1 MNKWVI
7 LREATIDYLMR
18 STVPG
23 VHLNPAVGAAAMQ
36 LATLYE
42 SEKGAGDGWSCP
54 AFPWKAVM
62 AEAMLNPG
70 KLHEAQGPAAFG
82 QLLRAGVQLMAN
94 GWYKRYPTMYA
105 QVAQITSSNKR
116 QEFYAPL
123 FGADIPE
130 EVEAG
135 NPFPE
140 SEIVGQDRE
149 IINKKFGR
157 IESFKRELFDDDQTG
172 QISTRAQRLGE
183 SMGLWEDMYF
193 SRRFIGA
200 ADTTWRTPIAAS
212 NWSGVNANGTTIS
225 NVFDVLMYSTLVG
238 GNRPAAYVQLG
249 FGVLLLAVQQLRR
262 AVDPLDVSMVVTP
275 NKIMVSSFDEFNVD
289 TLLNSKEHPSVPF
302 DPSTAA
308 NVGLMRGVYSKNP
321 LMGKFT
327 SCMNLHLK
335 EGVWAVGQGNT
346 GYVFQQRDPMEIVQ
360 EQPQSGQS
368 FALDAMR
375 FRSRARWEQEWI
387 DPRFWYLGNDGSASL
402 TQ

>member
-23 VHLNPAVGAAAMQ
+23 VHLNPAVGAAATQ

-42 SEKGAGDGWSCP
+42 SEKGAGDGWDNP

-62 AEAMLNPG
+62 MEAMLNPG
-70 KLHEAQGPAAFG
+70 KLHEAQGAAAFG

-140 SEIVGQDRE
+140 SQIVGQDRE

-157 IESFKRELFDDDQTG
+157 IESFNRELFDDDQTG
-172 QISTRAQRLGE
+172 QVSTRAQRLGE

-193 SRRFIGA
+193 SRRFIGV

-225 NVFDVLMYSTLVG
+225 NVFDVLMYSTAIG

-249 FGVLLLAVQQLRR
+249 FGVLLLAIQQLRR

-335 EGVWAVGQGNT
+335 AGVWSVGQSNT
-346 GYVFQQRDPMEIVQ
+346 GYVHQQRDPMEIVQ
-360 EQPQSGQS
+360 EQPQSGKS
-368 FALDAMR
+368 FELEAMR

>member
-1 MNKWVI
+1 MKPWAI
-7 LREATIDYLMR
+7 LREATIDYLMK
-18 STVPG
+18 SDVPE
-23 VHLNPAVGAAAMQ
+23 VFINPAIGAAALK
-36 LATLYE
+36 LASMYE
-42 SEKGAGDGWSCP
+42 SEKGAGDGWSSP
-54 AFPWKAVM
+54 YFPWRAVR
-62 AEAMLNPG
+62 AEAIQNPG

-105 QVAQITSSNKR
+105 QVAQVTSSNKR

-140 SEIVGQDRE
+140 SQIVGQDRE
-149 IINKKFGR
+149 IINRKFGR

-193 SRRFIGA
+193 SRRFIGV

-212 NWSGVNANGTTIS
+212 NWAGVNADGTAIT
-225 NVFDVLMYSTLVG
+225 NVFDVLMYSAAIG

-249 FGVLLLAVQQLRR
+249 FGKLLTAVQQLRR
-262 AVDPLDVSMVVTP
+262 AVDPLNVSMVVTP
-275 NKIMVSSFDEFNVD
+275 NKIMVSTFDEFNVD
-289 TLLNSKEHPSVPF
+289 TMLNSAVHPGVP
-302 DPSTAA
+302 PAA
-308 NVGLMRGVYSKNP
+308 GGAEQGLMRGVYSKNP
-321 LMGKFT
+321 LQGKFT
-327 SCMNLHLK
+327 SCVNVHLK
-335 EGVWAVGQGNT
+335 AGVWSVGQGNT

-360 EQPQSGQS
+360 EQPQSGKS
-368 FALDAMR
+368 FELEAMR

-387 DPRFWYLGNDGSASL
+387 DSRFWYLGNDGSASL

>member
-1 MNKWVI
+1 MKAWAI
-7 LREATIDYLMR
+7 LREATIEYLMR
-18 STVPG
+18 SEVPE
-23 VHLNPAVGAAAMQ
+23 VHMNPAVGAVALK
-36 LATLYE
+36 LASMYE
-42 SEKGAGDGWSCP
+42 SEKGAGDGWSNP
-54 AFPWKAVM
+54 SFPWKAVR
-62 AEAMLNPG
+62 AEAVQNPG

-130 EVEAG
+130 EVGAG
-135 NPFPE
+135 DPFPE
-140 SEIVGQDRE
+140 SEIKGQDRE
-149 IINKKFGR
+149 IINRKFGR

-212 NWSGVNANGTTIS
+212 GWSGVNADGTAITTPFS
-225 NVFDVLMYSTLVG
+225 VLMYSAAIT
-238 GNRPAAYVQLG
+238 GNRPAAFVQLG
-249 FGVLLLAVQQLRR
+249 YGKLLTAVQQLRR
-262 AVDPLDVSMVVTP
+262 AVDPLNVSMVVTP
-275 NKIMVSSFDEFNVD
+275 NKIMVSTFDEFNVD
-289 TLLNSKEHPSVPF
+289 VLINSKEQPGVPF
-302 DPSTAA
+302 DPATAA
-308 NVGLMRGVYSKNP
+308 NVGLMRGIYAKNP
-321 LMGKFT
+321 LTGKFT
-327 SCMNLHLK
+327 SCVNVHLK
-335 EGVWAVGQGNT
+335 AGVWSVGQGNT
-346 GYVFQQRDPMEIVQ
+346 GYVHQQRDPMEIVQ

-368 FALDAMR
+368 FDREAMR
-375 FRSRARWEQEWI
+375 FRSRARWEQDWL